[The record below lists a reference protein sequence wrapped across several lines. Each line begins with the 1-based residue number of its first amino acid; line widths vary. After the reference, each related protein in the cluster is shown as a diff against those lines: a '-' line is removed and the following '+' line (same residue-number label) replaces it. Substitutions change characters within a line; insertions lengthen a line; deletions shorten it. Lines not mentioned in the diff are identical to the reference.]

1 VITLWH
7 NAAVLEVPVDTGLLF
22 GGDELYQ
29 LSLELVLELVTQTRR
44 KEES

>member
-22 GGDELYQ
+22 DGDELYQ
-29 LSLELVLELVTQTRR
+29 LSLELVLDLVTETRR
-44 KEES
+44 RDEP